1 MQNVEVLGR
10 VMERHPELTR
20 DDVLSAWENTVAV
33 AYRIDGEAER
43 QVGIGTDRNG
53 RLLEMVAAR
62 TKEGGWIVY
71 HAMTPPS
78 RKTLAEL
85 RITRR

>member
-1 MQNVEVLGR
+1 MQDVEVLDR
-10 VMERHPELTR
+10 VMKRHPELTR
-20 DDVLSAWENTVAV
+20 DDVLSAWGDTVAV
-33 AYRIDGEAER
+33 AYRIDGGAER
-43 QVGIGTDRNG
+43 QVGVGTDRNG
-53 RLLEMVAAR
+53 RLVEMAAAR
-62 TKEGGWIVY
+62 TNAGGWAAY